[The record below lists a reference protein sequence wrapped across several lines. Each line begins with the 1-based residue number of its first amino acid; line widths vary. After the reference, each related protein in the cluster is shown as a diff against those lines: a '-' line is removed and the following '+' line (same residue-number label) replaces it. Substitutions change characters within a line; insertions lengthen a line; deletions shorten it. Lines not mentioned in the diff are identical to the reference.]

1 MPDTK
6 AGRER
11 KGKNKRRQL
20 ESRLNRRELDADDE
34 PPEPVVD
41 AVDAEYLATDAERG
55 R

>member
-6 AGRER
+6 AGREQ

-20 ESRLNRRELDADDE
+20 ESRLNRRELDADDK
-34 PPEPVVD
+34 PPEPSTLGT
-41 AVDAEYLATDAERG
+41 DAEYLATDTERG